1 MGEVHVSFP
10 YLVAIASWPL
20 IALGFAV
27 AIVAQRRSATSLSPS
42 AYFLTYILIGLPV
55 VLMFDNRYQSGL
67 NLFVQDLTL
76 IPGGC
81 LVCWGGTY
89 LWRNAD
95 ILDRK
100 SSLILNSK
108 VSAIVCVTMGVALTT
123 YGTVSLSGDFLMER
137 REVAG
142 VVTKKYVRND
152 YRFGNTYY
160 VEIEGRQFPATAN
173 IYTQIQPLS
182 HVHATVGRGT
192 GNIFTTRN

>member
-27 AIVAQRRSATSLSPS
+27 AIVAQRRSATSVSPS

-55 VLMFDNRYQSGL
+55 LLMFDNRYQSEL

-76 IPGGC
+76 IPGGG

-108 VSAIVCVTMGVALTT
+108 VSAIVCVTMGIALTT

-160 VEIEGRQFPATAN
+160 VEIEGRQFPATADM
-173 IYTQIQPLS
+173 YTQIQPLS

-192 GNIFTTRN
+192 GNIFTTKN